1 VAVITPDGKR
11 AYGLCIGSGGP
22 QQNGT
27 VMLIATATDTARRV
41 ATTAGASFGQMVLV
55 P

>member
-1 VAVITPDGKR
+1 MFSALAP
-11 AYGLCIGSGGP
+11 AGP

-41 ATTAGASFGQMVLV
+41 ATTAGGSFGQMVLV